1 MSITVLLLVIH
12 VLSVVLWIGGVAFVT
27 TIALPMLTSWPAA
40 DRFTVFRAIESRFG
54 AQARF
59 LVLVAGL
66 SGGALLFR
74 LRLTG
79 LLSRPAGFW
88 LDGMI
93 GLWGLFMLILFVVE
107 PLLLAKKMAEFA
119 QRDPDRAHMLLL
131 RGHRVLLALAIIVII
146 GGVWGAAG
154 GAG

>member
-1 MSITVLLLVIH
+1 MSITMLLLVIH
-12 VLSVVLWIGGVAFVT
+12 MLSVVLWIGGVAFVT

-40 DRFTVFRAIESRFG
+40 NRFAVFREMESRFG

-59 LVLVAGL
+59 LVLAAGL

-74 LRLTG
+74 LRLAG
-79 LLSRPAGFW
+79 LLSQPAGFW

-93 GLWGLFMLILFVVE
+93 GLWSLFALLLFVAE
-107 PLLLAKKMAEFA
+107 PLFLHKKLAEFA
-119 QRDPDRAHMLLL
+119 QRDPDRVHMLLL
-131 RGHRVLLALAIIVII
+131 RGHRVLLALAVIVII
-146 GGVWGAAG
+146 GGVWGASA